1 LINDTIAA
9 ISTALGEGGIG
20 IIRISGPDAIKIG
33 DEVFKGSKKLE
44 DMPGY
49 QMVYGHIVDNEVQ
62 KTIDEVIVSIMRGPK
77 SFTTEDIIEINCHG
91 GMVPLTSILNLVL
104 KKGARLA
111 EPGEF
116 TRRAFMNG
124 RIDLAQAESIIDVI
138 RSKTD
143 KGLDIAIKQL
153 EGDLSQRVKDIR
165 HILLEL
171 LAFIEAGID
180 FPDEDIEAISNQRI
194 KDGTENALEKVNLLI
209 RNAIAGKIYREGLS
223 TVIIGKPNVGKSSL
237 LNALLNEKRAIV
249 TEIPGTTRDV
259 IEEYL
264 NIKGIPLKIIDTA
277 GIRETEDI
285 VEKIGVE
292 KSREFFKS
300 ADLVI
305 LVFDAVSGITEDDL
319 KIVREITNQK
329 IIIMINKIDVSK
341 EVELSKVENIIGKN
355 PVIYTSIKENI
366 GLQELEDMIYQLVS
380 EGQVQVSDDIL
391 VSNIRHRNALDKV
404 KVHLEGVLASVENEM
419 PTDFMSI
426 DLKGAWEILGE
437 ILGDT
442 LNEDIID
449 QIFTSFCIGK

>member
-33 DEVFKGSKKLE
+33 DEVFTGSKKLE

-49 QMVYGHIVDNEVQ
+49 QMVYGHIVDKEAK
-62 KTIDEVIVSIMRGPK
+62 KTIDEVIVSVMRGPR

-91 GMVPLTSILNLVL
+91 GMVPLTTILNLVL

-165 HILLEL
+165 HTLLEL

-194 KDGTENALEKVNLLI
+194 KEGTDKALEKVNLLI
-209 RNAIAGKIYREGLS
+209 RNASAGKIYREGLS

-259 IEEYL
+259 IEEYV

-285 VEKIGVE
+285 VEKMGVE

-305 LVFDAVSGITEDDL
+305 LVFDAISGITEDDL
-319 KIVREITNQK
+319 KIVSEITNQK

-341 EVELSKVENIIGKN
+341 EIELSKVESIIGKN
-355 PVIYTSIKENI
+355 PVIYTSIKESI
-366 GLQELEDMIYQLVS
+366 GLQELEDKIYELVT

-442 LNEDIID
+442 VNEDIID